1 MQRIPK
7 RFLLYLFLFTFTIL
21 SSCTRTNA
29 SIIAK
34 EAQEH
39 GTEKKSVLLEACE
52 LVKVTDGDTIWI
64 KPKGTENSERF
75 KVRLIGINTPESVH
89 SDKTKNT
96 KEGKEASKFLKAL
109 LEKYN
114 TLYLEYD
121 EAQYD
126 KYGRTLAYVW
136 LNNSFTDSYDDF
148 KAYNLGAILIANGHA
163 KPMRV
168 KPNTKYAELYNRVE
182 NEAQNGQ

>member
-7 RFLLYLFLFTFTIL
+7 RFLLYILLFTITVL
-21 SSCTRTNA
+21 CSCTKTDA
-29 SIIAK
+29 SVIAK
-34 EAQEH
+34 ELQEH
-39 GTEKKSVLLEACE
+39 TTEKKSVLLEACE
-52 LVKVTDGDTIWI
+52 LVKVTDGDTIWV
-64 KPKGTENSERF
+64 KPKGTEDSERF

-109 LEKYN
+109 LKKYD

-121 EAQYD
+121 ETQYD

-136 LNNSFTDSYDDF
+136 LNNTFTDSYDDF
-148 KAYNLGAILIANGHA
+148 KVYNVGAILIANGHA
-163 KPMRV
+163 KPMKI
-168 KPNTKYAELYNRVE
+168 KPNTKYTELYDRVE
-182 NEAQNGQ
+182 SEAHND

>member
-7 RFLLYLFLFTFTIL
+7 RFLLYILLFTITVL
-21 SSCTRTNA
+21 CSCTKTDA
-29 SIIAK
+29 SVIAK
-34 EAQEH
+34 ELQEH
-39 GTEKKSVLLEACE
+39 TAEKKSILLEACE
-52 LVKVTDGDTIWI
+52 LVKVTDGDTIWV
-64 KPKGTENSERF
+64 KPTGTEDSERF

-109 LEKYN
+109 LEKYD

-136 LNNSFTDSYDDF
+136 LNNTFTNSYDDF
-148 KAYNLGAILIANGHA
+148 KAYNVGAILIANGHA
-163 KPMRV
+163 KPMKI
-168 KPNTKYAELYNRVE
+168 KPNTKYTELYDRVE
-182 NEAQNGQ
+182 SEAHND

>member
-21 SSCTRTNA
+21 SSCTKTDA
-29 SIIAK
+29 SIITK
-34 EAQEH
+34 ELQNRTA
-39 GTEKKSVLLEACE
+39 EKKSVLLEDCE
-52 LVKVTDGDTIWI
+52 LVKVTDGDTSWV
-64 KPKGTENSERF
+64 KPTGTEDSERF

-89 SDKTKNT
+89 SDKTRNT

-109 LEKYN
+109 LEKYD

-126 KYGRTLAYVW
+126 KYGRTLAYIW
-136 LNNSFTDSYDDF
+136 LNNNFTDSYDDF

-163 KPMRV
+163 KPMKI
-168 KPNTKYAELYNRVE
+168 KPNTKYAELYDRVE
-182 NEAQNGQ
+182 NEVQNGQ

>member
-1 MQRIPK
+1 MQRIRK
-7 RFLLYLFLFTFTIL
+7 RFLLYLLLFAFTIL
-21 SSCTRTNA
+21 SSCTKTNA
-29 SIIAK
+29 SIITK
-34 EAQEH
+34 ETQER
-39 GTEKKSVLLEACE
+39 TAEKKSVLLEACE
-52 LVKVTDGDTIWI
+52 LVKVTDGDTIWV
-64 KPKGTENSERF
+64 KPVSTEDSERF

-109 LEKYN
+109 LEKYD

-136 LNNSFTDSYDDF
+136 LNNTFTDSYDDF

-163 KPMRV
+163 KPMKI
-168 KPNTKYAELYNRVE
+168 KPNTKYAELYDRVE
-182 NEAQNGQ
+182 NEVRNG

>member
-21 SSCTRTNA
+21 SSCTKTDA

-34 EAQEH
+34 EVQ
-39 GTEKKSVLLEACE
+39 GRTTKKKSVLLEACE
-52 LVKVTDGDTIWI
+52 LVKVTDGDTIWV
-64 KPKGTENSERF
+64 KPTGIEDSERF

-109 LEKYN
+109 LEKYD

-121 EAQYD
+121 ETQYD

-136 LNNSFTDSYDDF
+136 LNNDFTDSYEDF
-148 KAYNLGAILIANGHA
+148 KTYNLGAILIKNGHA
-163 KPMRV
+163 KSMKI
-168 KPNTKYAELYNRVE
+168 KPNTKYAELYDRVE
-182 NEAQNGQ
+182 SEVQNGQ

>member
-7 RFLLYLFLFTFTIL
+7 RFFLYALFLAFAL
-21 SSCTRTNA
+21 LCSCTKTNA
-29 SIIAK
+29 SVITK
-34 EAQEH
+34 EVQEH
-39 GTEKKSVLLEACE
+39 GTEKQSVLLEACE
-52 LVKVTDGDTIWI
+52 LVKVTDGDTIWV
-64 KPKGTENSERF
+64 KPVGTENSERF
-75 KVRLIGINTPESVH
+75 KVRLIGVNTPESVH

-109 LEKYN
+109 LEKYD

-121 EAQYD
+121 ETQYD

-136 LNNSFTDSYDDF
+136 LNNDFTDSYEDF

-163 KPMRV
+163 KPMKI

-182 NEAQNGQ
+182 NEVHNG